1 MSESLEKGYSP
12 TMANSPNKGEAYS
25 SDSPPATTGLGQHKT
40 VADAV
45 AEEPFMTRLGL
56 TLDSFKPRDYGRG
69 IVELE
74 RSMKGRHLHM
84 IAIGGSIGAG
94 FFVGSG
100 SALST
105 GGPGSLLIDFLIIGI
120 MMFNV
125 VYALGEMA
133 VMYPVSGGFYTYS
146 TRFIDPSWGFAM
158 VRYISVIPFPSPSY
172 GNIHT
177 NTHTHERR

>member
-12 TMANSPNKGEAYS
+12 TMANSPSKGEHYS
-25 SDSPPATTGLGQHKT
+25 TDSPPTTTTGLGQHKT

-45 AEEPFMTRLGL
+45 AEEPLMTRLGL
-56 TLDSFKPRDYGRG
+56 TLDSFKPRDYGHG

-158 VRYISVIPFPSPSY
+158 VSIFFLILHSLV
-172 GNIHT
+172 
-177 NTHTHERR
+177 